1 MLAAYFKHPFTL
13 RKLRSGPAGPYLDDF
28 ASHLAEAGYS
38 RDKVEYRPHKR
49 PYPQVARVSSRHQA
63 AVNLPATRYRPE
75 SQPLAP
81 GNGPQEKA
89 IWDGF

>member
-1 MLAAYFKHPFTL
+1 VLTGSPVPEGPLASPHQLSSKTTGTP
-13 RKLRSGPAGPYLDDF
+13 
-28 ASHLAEAGYS
+28 
-38 RDKVEYRPHKR
+38 EYKPHKR
-49 PYPQVARVSSRHQA
+49 SYPQVPQVSSRRQA

-75 SQPLAP
+75 SQPLEP